1 MDDVWWRLV
10 LLLQLRQLFVE
21 PLVLGLPFLS
31 VLSLNDVILC
41 VVNDLALF
49 LRQPNAGIKN
59 HSCYS
64 SNQKAKN
71 S

>member
-1 MDDVWWRLV
+1 MDDVWWRPV

-21 PLVLGLPFLS
+21 LLVLGLPFLS
-31 VLSLNDVILC
+31 VLSLNDAILG

-49 LRQPNAGIKN
+49 LRQPYAGTKN
-59 HSCYS
+59 HSCYGR
-64 SNQKAKN
+64 NQKAKN